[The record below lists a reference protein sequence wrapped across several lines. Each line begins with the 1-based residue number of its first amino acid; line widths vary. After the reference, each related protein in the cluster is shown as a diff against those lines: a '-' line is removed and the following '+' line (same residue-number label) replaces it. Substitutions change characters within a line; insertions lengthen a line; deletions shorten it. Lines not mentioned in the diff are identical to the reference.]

1 MHAHYNIVKFTTV
14 ATVSFSSA
22 TYQYSEGIGD
32 VHITITRSG
41 NRESIAIILVASD
54 HFQGTAAGI
63 AGIRYQIIRS
73 S

>member
-1 MHAHYNIVKFTTV
+1 M

-22 TYQYSEGIGD
+22 TYQYGEGTGD

-41 NRESIAIILVASD
+41 NTDSIAIVLVASD

-63 AGIRYQIIRS
+63 IYS
-73 S
+73 WNTNL